1 MIRAGY
7 SCEDVLVPMNSP
19 KILLIDGNRKDRD
32 AVSAFLGG
40 EGYVVE
46 CADNGNEG
54 LEKTRQ
60 EKFDLVILDLILP
73 RIPAV
78 KAAVDI
84 GCGVGAWLSVLQEK
98 GTPDIVGYDGP
109 WVEESMLKIP
119 VSSFVRTDLSQSLKL
134 GRTYDLAISLEV
146 AEHLPESRAPGFVED
161 LSRASPFILFSAAI
175 PFQGG
180 YHHVNEQW
188 QSYWV
193 DLFHQQG
200 YHMLDWVRPRIWN
213 EENIPVWYREN
224 IFLFVSQ
231 DRVPDLRPSPDGVAD
246 VSLPVNIVHP
256 EMYLPKVNPDSVRYG
271 LSLAKRAFKKR
282 WTPSP

>member
-1 MIRAGY
+1 MSRYESHFYSNRYEWTARA
-7 SCEDVLVPMNSP
+7 
-19 KILLIDGNRKDRD
+19 
-32 AVSAFLGG
+32 SA
-40 EGYVVE
+40 
-46 CADNGNEG
+46 
-54 LEKTRQ
+54 R
-60 EKFDLVILDLILP
+60 ILDLILP